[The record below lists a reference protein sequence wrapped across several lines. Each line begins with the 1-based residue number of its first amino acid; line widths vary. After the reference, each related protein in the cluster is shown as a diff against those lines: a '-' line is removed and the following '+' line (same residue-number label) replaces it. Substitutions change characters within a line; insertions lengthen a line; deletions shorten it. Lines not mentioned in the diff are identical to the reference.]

1 MQSLVGRWTILG
13 RLPQSVGKTA
23 AWPHYVHDP
32 LCLWRQTRNHK
43 CTFLFLKCTFS
54 LKGNAKPFGVLLFTK
69 KLKNMHLVSTPDLRA
84 AKKQSITMTRRNK
97 TITPGTVWKIIQSRI
112 NFWTAIFWL
121 FIFTIKQVFYQETRA
136 NGAFLTPS
144 PGSPH
149 SFFYGVRPL
158 PPSCER

>member
-23 AWPHYVHDP
+23 AWPHYAHDP

-97 TITPGTVWKIIQSRI
+97 TITPGTVWKIFQCQI
-112 NFWTAIFWL
+112 NFWSAIFYL
-121 FIFTIKQVFYQETRA
+121 FILTIKQVFYQETRA
-136 NGAFLTPS
+136 NRAFFDPLPRLPPSFLLWSQTP
-144 PGSPH
+144 
-149 SFFYGVRPL
+149 